1 MDNMLEEPTMS
12 IPSIRSF
19 VIPGLVGGLVLNLV
33 DTPWSVVAMVP
44 RLQAFT
50 DAHQLAASPLV
61 GPWFLMLHFALC
73 VTIAWLYALARAQY
87 RAGPATALLVGGV
100 MLVIN
105 RGFGLANVLMGLIP
119 LDVFL
124 GFSISFV
131 VGVLS
136 ASWVIGWMMD
146 RASSATGADV

>member
-1 MDNMLEEPTMS
+1 MS
-12 IPSIRSF
+12 ITSIRSF

-33 DTPWSVVAMVP
+33 DTPWSVMAMVP

-50 DAHQLAASPLV
+50 DAHRLTTSPLV
-61 GPWFLMLHFALC
+61 GPWFLLLHFALG
-73 VTIAWLYALARAQY
+73 VTIAWIYALARSHY
-87 RAGPATALLVGGV
+87 RAGPATALMVGGL

-105 RGFGLANVLMGLIP
+105 RGFGLANVLMGLMP

-131 VGVLS
+131 VGVLA

-146 RASSATGADV
+146 RSARATVANI